1 MSVDESGV
9 RAPGDEGELAE
20 PPSDQSWRIET
31 NGINHIKD
39 GDRHGKPSELFWVWA
54 AANVSILSVTYGA
67 SLVVF
72 FHCNL
77 AQGIIA
83 GVVGT
88 VVGFVLVGLVGL
100 SGKKA
105 GAPTMTVSRAAF
117 GVKGNFLPSLVSY
130 LSFIGWEIIVTT
142 LAVQATETVLQRL
155 HVGTG
160 DFTIAVSFVLIAV
173 IGVGIVI
180 LGHQTI
186 VRIQQI
192 FLYAFG
198 GLTIIFMI
206 LDWSKINWHNVA
218 NLHAGTPANVIG
230 GTSIIMAGLGLG
242 YVNGGADY
250 TRYLPKNSSGAA
262 TVGWTV
268 LGASIVPIILMIYG
282 IFLTASDSSLA
293 TAANPIGAL
302 SAPLPTWFLVPYM
315 ITAAGGLMAATLIN
329 MYSSGL
335 SLMAM
340 GLRLPRYKTVMVDA
354 VLMAGGCIY
363 FLFVSQNF
371 FGNLEGYLVT
381 LGVPI
386 SAWCAIYIVD
396 LFMFREKHGYVEKDF
411 YNANGVYGAYR
422 ATGLI
427 SMIAASVVGLGL
439 VTSLSPGVRWA
450 GYFLGAFG
458 GKTGVI
464 GTSSIGLL
472 IAFVVGGAL
481 YAILA
486 SVFGH
491 SLVRQPTVDTAVANI
506 DIVSQ

>member
-1 MSVDESGV
+1 MDISESKS
-9 RAPGDEGELAE
+9 ASEDHGDLAE

-31 NGINHIKD
+31 NGINHIPD
-39 GDRHGKPSELFWVWA
+39 DERHGKPSELFWVWA

-72 FHCNL
+72 FHCDL
-77 AQGIIA
+77 IQGIVAA
-83 GVVGT
+83 GVGT
-88 VVGFVLVGLVGL
+88 IVGFFLVGLVGL

-105 GAPTMTVSRAAF
+105 GAPTMTISRAAF
-117 GVKGNFLPSLVSY
+117 GVKGNFLPALVSY
-130 LSFIGWEIIVTT
+130 LSFIGWEIVVTT

-155 HVGTG
+155 GVGTG
-160 DFTIAVSFVLIAV
+160 NFTIAVSFILIAV

-198 GLTIIFMI
+198 ALTIVFII
-206 LDWSKINWHNVA
+206 LEWNKIHWHAVA
-218 NLHAGTPANVIG
+218 HLPAGTPANVIG
-230 GTSIIMAGLGLG
+230 GASIILAGLGLG

-250 TRYLPKNSSGAA
+250 TRYLPKRSSGKA
-262 TVGWTV
+262 
-268 LGASIVPIILMIYG
+268 YG
-282 IFLTASDSSLA
+282 ILLTAGDPSLA

-315 ITAAGGLMAATLIN
+315 IAAAGGLMAATLIN

-340 GLRLPRYKTVMVDA
+340 GLRLARYKTVMVDA

-371 FGNLEGYLVT
+371 FANLEGYLVT

-386 SAWCAIYIVD
+386 AAWCAIYIVD

-411 YNANGVYGAYR
+411 YNPNGVYGSYR
-422 ATGLI
+422 STGLI

-439 VTSLSPGVRWA
+439 VTSVSPGVRWA
-450 GYFLGAFG
+450 GYFLRFVGGRTGA
-458 GKTGVI
+458 I

-472 IAFVVGGAL
+472 IAFVVGGVL
-481 YAILA
+481 YVVLA
-486 SVFGH
+486 TVYGH
-491 SLVRQPTVDTAVANI
+491 SLVRPTGVDTSASKVEG
-506 DIVSQ
+506 VRP